1 MSERDPRKNRRTE
14 NRRTGNRR
22 TTTREIT
29 GFILEE
35 HTTLGLRELSSACAV
50 QADYIIELVEE
61 GVIEPVSYRR
71 RRWQFTG
78 ESLTRARRA
87 VALQRDLGLNLQGA
101 ALALDLLDELDRLR
115 ARLRAVDPES

>member
-1 MSERDPRKNRRTE
+1 MSERDPREDRRTE
-14 NRRTGNRR
+14 NRQPENRR
-22 TTTREIT
+22 TITREIT

-35 HTTLGLRELSSACAV
+35 NTTLGLRELSSACAV
-50 QADYIIELVEE
+50 QADYIVELVEE

-71 RRWQFTG
+71 RRWRFTG

-87 VALQRDLGLNLQGA
+87 VALQRDLGLNHQGA

-115 ARLRAVDPES
+115 ARLRAVDPDA

>member
-1 MSERDPRKNRRTE
+1 MSERDPRESRRKE
-14 NRRTGNRR
+14 NRRTM
-22 TTTREIT
+22 TREIT

-35 HTTLGLRELSSACAV
+35 NTTLGLRELSSACAV

-115 ARLRAVDPES
+115 ARLRAVDSET

>member
-14 NRRTGNRR
+14 NRRT
-22 TTTREIT
+22 TSREIT

-101 ALALDLLDELDRLR
+101 ALALDLLEELDRLR

>member
-1 MSERDPRKNRRTE
+1 MSERDPRESRP
-14 NRRTGNRR
+14 

-35 HTTLGLRELSSACAV
+35 NTRLGLGELSSACAV
-50 QADYIIELVEE
+50 QADYIIELVEA

-87 VALQRDLGLNLQGA
+87 VALQRDLGLNLEGA

-115 ARLRAVDPES
+115 ARLRAVDSES